1 MLFLCFSSLFKIID
15 WLLKASDLVL
25 ASQSDI
31 DKCGEQAAHDL
42 QQEHGD
48 FVSATHES
56 GLQLIDTA
64 QILRERCAL
73 PTEVGGTVHR
83 TTPTLGKRVDERLRG
98 DGRANESTPNVD
110 GVLSR
115 R

>member
-1 MLFLCFSSLFKIID
+1 MLLFCFFSLFKIID
-15 WLLKASDLVL
+15 SLLKASHLVL

-31 DKCGEQAAHDL
+31 GNCEQAARDL

-48 FVSATHES
+48 FVSKASATHES

-73 PTEVGGTVHR
+73 PTEPGI
-83 TTPTLGKRVDERLRG
+83 ERHQRLEN
-98 DGRANESTPNVD
+98 AWTNV
-110 GVLSR
+110 SAAMAE
-115 R
+115 